1 MSFHERAVKADK
13 EVRKMMMKEKL
24 LKKYPYIVLSR
35 FRILTHIDRD
45 AKAHPEVLFT
55 DTSRGS
61 THEVDY
67 PIEGKSSLLEKP
79 AIYAVPLLEQTI
91 PTTVKWRR
99 VHKRATQG

>member
-67 PIEGKSSLLEKP
+67 PIEGKSRFWKNQQFTQYLYSNRP
-79 AIYAVPLLEQTI
+79 FPPL
-91 PTTVKWRR
+91 
-99 VHKRATQG
+99 